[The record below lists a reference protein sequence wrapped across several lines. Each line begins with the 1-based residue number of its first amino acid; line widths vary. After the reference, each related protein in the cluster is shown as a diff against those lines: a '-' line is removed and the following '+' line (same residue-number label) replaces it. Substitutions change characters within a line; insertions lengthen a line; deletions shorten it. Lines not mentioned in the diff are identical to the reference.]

1 MGGIL
6 ILTKAKGI
14 AKMKKYNLSKIMKRA
29 WELVRKAC
37 LSISEGL
44 KKAWKEAKSLKQKL
58 IRKLEAIA
66 EEAGSHENGYHYE
79 VSVRDWENYGKSRTY
94 FAIYETRDGSKHNKQ
109 ADYGYFDNQS
119 GKYFPHKYG
128 DLTKNHTF
136 SDASI

>member
-1 MGGIL
+1 
-6 ILTKAKGI
+6 
-14 AKMKKYNLSKIMKRA
+14 MKKYNLSEIMKRA
-29 WELVRKAC
+29 WELVKKAG

-44 KKAWKEAKSLKQKL
+44 KKAWKEAKSLKQQL

-94 FAIYETRDGSKHNKQ
+94 FAIYETRDGSKHNKK

-119 GKYFPHKYG
+119 GKYFPQKYA
-128 DLTKNHTF
+128 DIEKDFAN
-136 SDASI
+136 I